1 MGGNGGDEPDTIPT
15 ISCSTPTALEA
26 NGESVAN

>member
-1 MGGNGGDEPDTIPT
+1 MGGNGGDVIPT
-15 ISCSTPTALEA
+15 MFCCSTPTALEA